1 MIINHS
7 IFVDPFRS
15 SLCALMS
22 AGEDSHWSHIALWCY
37 PHVKW
42 EIENLSQIT
51 TTVPIFLQFNYFRQK
66 YLEIASCAVSLLNNI
81 SLLQQLDFQSNLEQQ
96 FNKQRENVHGKTIAN
111 VHGKCTGS
119 NKEETRGRTE
129 HSPYLRS
136 VPASTGRHFY
146 FSRISLWDNYYLS

>member
-1 MIINHS
+1 MKLK
-7 IFVDPFRS
+7 FS
-15 SLCALMS
+15 SPPRNVFTGKTSTMLQSQCN
-22 AGEDSHWSHIALWCY
+22 
-37 PHVKW
+37 VKW
-42 EIENLSQIT
+42 EIIDFHHSTHFLAVQI
-51 TTVPIFLQFNYFRQK
+51 FQ
-66 YLEIASCAVSLLNNI
+66 IASCPVSLLNNI
-81 SLLQQLDFQSNLEQQ
+81 WVRVEHSLLQQLDFQSNLEQQ

-129 HSPYLRS
+129 HSPHLRS